1 MRSGKLI
8 TWLGR
13 YIFRQLSLALL
24 AVTGGLTAL
33 IWLTQSLRF
42 VELVVNRGL
51 SMTVFIRL
59 TSLLIP
65 SFVAVI
71 LPITTFVYP

>member
-24 AVTGGLTAL
+24 AVTGDLTAL

-42 VELVVNRGL
+42 VELLVNRGL

>member
-8 TWLGR
+8 TWLDR

-24 AVTGGLTAL
+24 AVSGGLTAL

-51 SMTVFIRL
+51 SMTVFIRQ
-59 TSLLIP
+59 TSLLLP

>member
-13 YIFRQLSLALL
+13 YIFRQLSLALR
-24 AVTGGLTAL
+24 AVSGGLTAL